1 MMHEQVMEAALAARN
16 QEVDICGVFDITN
29 KTDAP
34 IGSRRLGEAIHF
46 VANAPIVGYDVHAA
60 VIRYGPLGTPSL
72 RATDCAQ
79 LWEKFGEALLQH

>member
-72 RATDCAQ
+72 RATDCTQ